1 VAAPDTPDTQEHPL
15 ARVVVAPLSRGRASS
30 GGRRREPS
38 GTTRWRIGAA
48 AAVVL
53 VLVVLGIA
61 AAGAAIRSAGGSGA
75 ASIPL
80 TDAGTDGPKTG
91 TGADDEGSDTRS
103 ADGEIYVHVL
113 GAVVAPGLYTL
124 ASDARVVDAIAA
136 AGGFAETADPA
147 TVNLARTL
155 ADGEQIVVGE
165 PGQAPPAAS
174 APGGTTG
181 GAGAAPAGGPLNL
194 NAATAEQ
201 LESLPRIG
209 PALAERIIAW
219 RDENGPFRLVDE
231 LLDVP
236 GIGDAILAG
245 LDGLVTT

>member
-1 VAAPDTPDTQEHPL
+1 M
-15 ARVVVAPLSRGRASS
+15 
-30 GGRRREPS
+30 
-38 GTTRWRIGAA
+38 GAA

-53 VLVVLGIA
+53 VLALLGIA
-61 AAGAAIRSAGGSGA
+61 ATGAAIRSAGGIGVASVPLEDGTPGPGTADPLGVDEIDSG
-75 ASIPL
+75 SE
-80 TDAGTDGPKTG
+80 TRAG
-91 TGADDEGSDTRS
+91 A
-103 ADGEIYVHVL
+103 EIYVHVL

-136 AGGFAETADPA
+136 AGGFSENADPG
-147 TVNLARTL
+147 TVNLARTVT
-155 ADGEQIVVGE
+155 DGEQIVVGE
-165 PGQAPPAAS
+165 PGKAPTVADGS
-174 APGGTTG
+174 G
-181 GAGAAPAGGPLNL
+181 GASGTAAAGGPGSGPVSLNT
-194 NAATAEQ
+194 ATAEQ

-219 RDENGPFRLVDE
+219 RTENGPFRLVDE